1 MLNLK
6 IKTKEIE
13 KPIIQGAMGVGISLG
28 TLSGSVAKEGAMGTI
43 SMVGIGYKEA
53 DYYKNPLEANQR
65 AFRKELKKARTIA
78 QGNGL
83 IGANIMV
90 VLTDYEGLVKEAVAQ
105 KVDYIVS
112 GAGLP
117 LNLPELVADEDILLA
132 PIVSSARALKLINR
146 VWQKKHQRLPDFVV
160 LEGSGAGGHLGFK
173 RDEIEKGKSLEE
185 LTKDVVEYLQ
195 EVKQA
200 TGQTIPLFVAG
211 SVYDGADLKKYRDL
225 GATGL
230 QIGSRFIGTFE
241 CDADERFKNFVIN
254 SKEEDLVIIQ
264 SPVGILGRAINNQF
278 LKEIAL
284 ERRPSVRCI
293 NCLQTCDPRTTPYCI
308 SDALIHSAKGEIEQG
323 LVFAGSNLNR
333 IDQMVSVKSI
343 LDEIVEEYQAL

>member
-6 IKTKEIE
+6 IKKKQIDY
-13 KPIIQGAMGVGISLG
+13 PIIQGAMGVGISLG
-28 TLSGSVAKEGAMGTI
+28 QLSGAVAKQGAMGTI
-43 SMVGIGYKEA
+43 SMVGIGYKED
-53 DYYKNPLEANQR
+53 DYYKNPLEANKR
-65 AFRKELKKARTIA
+65 AFEKELNKAREIA
-78 QGNGL
+78 GGKGL

-117 LNLPELVADEDILLA
+117 LNLPELVDDQDILLA
-132 PIVSSARALKLINR
+132 PIVSSARALKLINKM
-146 VWQKKHQRLPDFVV
+146 WNKKHQRLPDFVV

-173 RDEIEKGKSLEE
+173 RDEIDSGKNLED
-185 LTKDVVEYLQ
+185 LTKEVVEYLD
-195 EVKQA
+195 EFKKE

-211 SVYDGADLKKYRDL
+211 SVYDGSDLKKYRDL

-241 CDADERFKNFVIN
+241 CDADDRFKNFVID

-278 LKEIAL
+278 LKEIAV

-333 IDQMVSVKSI
+333 IDKMVSVESI
-343 LDEIVEEYQAL
+343 IKDIVEEYQAL